1 MFPAAKVP
9 ASHLGSA
16 FPVSDE
22 GLEGF
27 GLAGGSAGGFV
38 SAAKEGCDPTDNA
51 KAAAKQAAR
60 KTELKQ
66 EQTRMQG

>member
-22 GLEGF
+22 GLDGF
-27 GLAGGSAGGFV
+27 GLAGGSAGGFD
-38 SAAKEGCDPTDNA
+38 SAAKAGCEPAQKT

-60 KTELKQ
+60 KTELKH